1 MCIPPDWWRR
11 EGDLGVSVWLE
22 YSRVAKQELILEL
35 ILGVQNV
42 RFTLLKL
49 NWGQHSIEFAFP
61 RQLGEVAKKCVEP
74 G

>member
-1 MCIPPDWWRR
+1 M
-11 EGDLGVSVWLE
+11 
-22 YSRVAKQELILEL
+22 AKQELILEL
-35 ILGVQNV
+35 ILGVKKM

-61 RQLGEVAKKCVEP
+61 RQLEEVAKKCVEL